1 MTNKLYKLMNWPQ
14 IEEIT
19 YSECDNPHKLLGPHK
34 QGSKM
39 LVQAYFPG
47 AEKVTIHW
55 KKTGQVGEAF
65 LTDVPMELAD
75 EEGYFAALVNAGKMS
90 PYEYVVEYGKTKEHA
105 AYRRI
110 CGDAYR
116 HVPQITKED
125 MDRFAAGIH
134 YTIYEKLGAHPM
146 ELDGDAGTYFAVWA
160 PNAMRVS
167 VVGDFN
173 EWDGR
178 IHQMRRLG
186 DSGIFELFIPGAEVG
201 DCYKYELKIKGGL
214 TYLKADPYGNAAQ
227 KRPETASVIAD
238 IRNYQWEDDEFLKSR
253 EKYQCGNAPVSV
265 YEMYLGSFVTP
276 GEGQD
281 YVNYRE
287 IAPKVIE
294 YVKKMGYTHVELLP
308 VMEYP
313 YDPSWGY
320 QITCYYAPTHRY
332 GAPEDLKYF
341 IDEAHRA
348 GIGVI
353 LDWVPAHFPKD
364 ANGLYEFDGTC
375 CYELS
380 DPTMNEHPDW
390 TTRIYDYGKPEVRSF
405 LISNACYWISQF
417 HADGIRVD
425 AVASMLYL
433 DYNRPNYKPNRFGGR
448 ENLEA
453 IDFLRQLNAAAF
465 QAEPSVMMIAEESTA
480 FPLITKPDYDGGLGF
495 LFKWNMGWM
504 NDMLRYMSLD
514 PLYRK
519 GDHNALTF
527 SMTYA
532 FSENFILPLSHDE
545 VVHGKCSLIGK
556 MPGNYDDKFNNL
568 RVLYAYQMAH
578 PGKKLNFMGSEFA
591 QFIEW
596 NFKQGLD
603 WLLLGY
609 EKHEKMQHFVR
620 TLNQFYLEHR
630 ELWENDSDWG
640 GYEWIEPDD
649 RDNSVIAF
657 RRKDRKGREL
667 VVVCNFCP
675 VLRENYRLGLP
686 KQGWYVPVLN
696 TDDEAFG
703 GYGFKPEIVR
713 TEKTPSHNQK
723 QSGLFRIPPMSVC
736 FYRYTRARPQTK
748 P

>member
-1 MTNKLYKLMNWPQ
+1 MEQFK
-14 IEEIT
+14 
-19 YSECDNPHKLLGPHK
+19 
-34 QGSKM
+34 
-39 LVQAYFPG
+39 
-47 AEKVTIHW
+47 
-55 KKTGQVGEAF
+55 AF
-65 LTDVPMELAD
+65 LEQFHTTGV
-75 EEGYFAALVNAGKMS
+75 S
-90 PYEYVVEYGKTKEHA
+90 
-105 AYRRI
+105 
-110 CGDAYR
+110 DAYR
-116 HVPQITKED
+116 
-125 MDRFAAGIH
+125 F
-134 YTIYEKLGAHPM
+134 LGCHAQNR
-146 ELDGDAGTYFAVWA
+146 DGVDGFVFRTWA
-160 PNAMRVS
+160 PRAQSVRVT
-167 VVGDFN
+167 GDFN
-173 EWDGR
+173 FWNEEDLPMQPVGCGVWEAFSRFAQPGQRYKLCIKTKDGR
-178 IHQMRRLG
+178 T
-186 DSGIFELFIPGAEVG
+186 V
-201 DCYKYELKIKGGL
+201 YK
-214 TYLKADPYGNAAQ
+214 TDPYGN
-227 KRPETASVIAD
+227 RCGVLPDTASIIEA
-238 IRNYQWEDDEFLKSR
+238 EDGFVWHDGLYRARRRKEKILNRPVNIYEVHAGSWKRHEDGSVLSFR
-253 EKYQCGNAPVSV
+253 ELAQQLVP
-265 YEMYLGSFVTP
+265 
-276 GEGQD
+276 
-281 YVNYRE
+281 
-287 IAPKVIE
+287 
-294 YVKKMGYTHVELLP
+294 YVKDMGYTHIELMP

-341 IDEAHRA
+341 IDEAHKA

-465 QAEPSVMMIAEESTA
+465 QTEPAVMMIAEESTA

-504 NDMLRYMSLD
+504 NDMLQYMSLD
-514 PLYRK
+514 PIYRK

-603 WLLLGY
+603 WLLLDY
-609 EKHEKMQHFVR
+609 EKHRKMQQFVK
-620 TLNQFYLEHR
+620 TLNRFYLENR
-630 ELWENDSDWG
+630 ELWEVDTGWD

-649 RDNSVIAF
+649 RDRSVIAF

-703 GYGFKPEIVR
+703 GYGFAPETVR
-713 TEKTPSHNQK
+713 TEKKPSHGQM
-723 QSGLFRIPPMSVC
+723 QSGLFRVPPMSVC
-736 FYRYTRARPQTK
+736 FYRYHRARPQTK

>member
-1 MTNKLYKLMNWPQ
+1 MEQFK
-14 IEEIT
+14 
-19 YSECDNPHKLLGPHK
+19 
-34 QGSKM
+34 
-39 LVQAYFPG
+39 
-47 AEKVTIHW
+47 
-55 KKTGQVGEAF
+55 AF
-65 LTDVPMELAD
+65 LEQFHTTGV
-75 EEGYFAALVNAGKMS
+75 S
-90 PYEYVVEYGKTKEHA
+90 
-105 AYRRI
+105 
-110 CGDAYR
+110 DAYR
-116 HVPQITKED
+116 
-125 MDRFAAGIH
+125 F
-134 YTIYEKLGAHPM
+134 LGCHAQNR
-146 ELDGDAGTYFAVWA
+146 DGVDGFVFRTWA
-160 PNAMRVS
+160 PRAQSVRVT
-167 VVGDFN
+167 GDFN
-173 EWDGR
+173 FWNEEDLPMQPVGCGVWEAFSRFAQPGQRYKLCIKTKDGR
-178 IHQMRRLG
+178 T
-186 DSGIFELFIPGAEVG
+186 V
-201 DCYKYELKIKGGL
+201 YK
-214 TYLKADPYGNAAQ
+214 TDPYGN
-227 KRPETASVIAD
+227 RCGVLPDTASIIEA
-238 IRNYQWEDDEFLKSR
+238 EDGFVWHDGLYRARRRKEKILNRPVNIYEVHAGSWKRHEDGSVLSFR
-253 EKYQCGNAPVSV
+253 ELAQQLVP
-265 YEMYLGSFVTP
+265 
-276 GEGQD
+276 
-281 YVNYRE
+281 YVRD
-287 IAPKVIE
+287 
-294 YVKKMGYTHVELLP
+294 MGYTHIELLP

-465 QAEPSVMMIAEESTA
+465 QTEPAVMMIAEESTA

-504 NDMLRYMSLD
+504 NDMLQYMSLD

-609 EKHEKMQHFVR
+609 EKHQKMQQFVK
-620 TLNQFYLEHR
+620 TLNRFYLENR
-630 ELWENDSDWG
+630 ELWEVDTGWD

-649 RDNSVIAF
+649 RDRSVIAF

-703 GYGFKPEIVR
+703 GYGFAPETVR
-713 TEKTPSHNQK
+713 TEKKPSHGQM
-723 QSGLFRIPPMSVC
+723 QSGLFRVPPMSVC
-736 FYRYTRARPQTK
+736 FYRYHRARPQTK

>member
-1 MTNKLYKLMNWPQ
+1 MEQFK
-14 IEEIT
+14 
-19 YSECDNPHKLLGPHK
+19 
-34 QGSKM
+34 
-39 LVQAYFPG
+39 
-47 AEKVTIHW
+47 
-55 KKTGQVGEAF
+55 AF
-65 LTDVPMELAD
+65 LEQFHTTGV
-75 EEGYFAALVNAGKMS
+75 S
-90 PYEYVVEYGKTKEHA
+90 
-105 AYRRI
+105 
-110 CGDAYR
+110 DAYR
-116 HVPQITKED
+116 
-125 MDRFAAGIH
+125 F
-134 YTIYEKLGAHPM
+134 LGCQAQNR
-146 ELDGDAGTYFAVWA
+146 DGVDGFVFRTWA
-160 PNAMRVS
+160 PQAQSVRVT
-167 VVGDFN
+167 GDFN
-173 EWDGR
+173 FWNEEDLPMQPVGCGVWEAFSRFAQPGQRYKLCIKTKDGR
-178 IHQMRRLG
+178 T
-186 DSGIFELFIPGAEVG
+186 V
-201 DCYKYELKIKGGL
+201 YK
-214 TYLKADPYGNAAQ
+214 TDPYGN
-227 KRPETASVIAD
+227 RCGVLPDTASIIEA
-238 IRNYQWEDDEFLKSR
+238 EDGFVWHDGLYRARRRKEKILNRPVNIYEVHAGSWKRHEDGSVLSFR
-253 EKYQCGNAPVSV
+253 ELAQQLVP
-265 YEMYLGSFVTP
+265 
-276 GEGQD
+276 
-281 YVNYRE
+281 
-287 IAPKVIE
+287 
-294 YVKKMGYTHVELLP
+294 YVKDMGYTHIELMP

-341 IDEAHRA
+341 IDEAHKA

-465 QAEPSVMMIAEESTA
+465 QTEPAVMMIAEESTA

-504 NDMLRYMSLD
+504 NDMLQYMSLD

-609 EKHEKMQHFVR
+609 EKHRKMQQFVK
-620 TLNQFYLEHR
+620 TLNRFYLENR
-630 ELWENDSDWG
+630 ELWEVDTGWD

-649 RDNSVIAF
+649 RDRSVIAF

-703 GYGFKPEIVR
+703 GYGFAPETVR
-713 TEKTPSHNQK
+713 TEKKPSHGQA
-723 QSGLFRIPPMSVC
+723 QSGLFRVPPMSVC
-736 FYRYTRARPQTK
+736 FYRYHRARPQTK

>member
-1 MTNKLYKLMNWPQ
+1 MEQFK
-14 IEEIT
+14 
-19 YSECDNPHKLLGPHK
+19 
-34 QGSKM
+34 
-39 LVQAYFPG
+39 
-47 AEKVTIHW
+47 
-55 KKTGQVGEAF
+55 AF
-65 LTDVPMELAD
+65 LEQFHTTGV
-75 EEGYFAALVNAGKMS
+75 S
-90 PYEYVVEYGKTKEHA
+90 
-105 AYRRI
+105 
-110 CGDAYR
+110 DAYR
-116 HVPQITKED
+116 
-125 MDRFAAGIH
+125 F
-134 YTIYEKLGAHPM
+134 LGCHAQNR
-146 ELDGDAGTYFAVWA
+146 DGVDGFVFRTWA
-160 PNAMRVS
+160 PQAQSVRVT
-167 VVGDFN
+167 GDFN
-173 EWDGR
+173 FWNEEDLPMQPVGCGVWEAFSRFAQPGQRYKLCIKTKDGR
-178 IHQMRRLG
+178 T
-186 DSGIFELFIPGAEVG
+186 V
-201 DCYKYELKIKGGL
+201 YK
-214 TYLKADPYGNAAQ
+214 TDPYGN
-227 KRPETASVIAD
+227 RCGVLPDTASIIEA
-238 IRNYQWEDDEFLKSR
+238 EDGFVWHDGLYRARRRKEKILNRPVNIYEVHAGSWKRHEDGSVLSFR
-253 EKYQCGNAPVSV
+253 ELAQQLVP
-265 YEMYLGSFVTP
+265 
-276 GEGQD
+276 
-281 YVNYRE
+281 
-287 IAPKVIE
+287 
-294 YVKKMGYTHVELLP
+294 YVKDMGYTHIELMP

-320 QITCYYAPTHRY
+320 QITCYYAPTYRY

-341 IDEAHRA
+341 IDEAHKA

-364 ANGLYEFDGTC
+364 ENGLYEFDGTC

-433 DYNRPNYKPNRFGGR
+433 DYNRPNYKPNRFGGH

-465 QAEPSVMMIAEESTA
+465 QTDPAVMMIAEESTA

-504 NDMLRYMSLD
+504 NDMLQYMSLD

-603 WLLLGY
+603 WILLGY
-609 EKHEKMQHFVR
+609 EKHRKMQQFVK
-620 TLNQFYLEHR
+620 TLNRFYLENR
-630 ELWENDSDWG
+630 ELWEVDTGWD

-649 RDNSVIAF
+649 RDRSVIAF

-703 GYGFKPEIVR
+703 GYGFAPETVR
-713 TEKTPSHNQK
+713 TEKKPSHGQA
-723 QSGLFRIPPMSVC
+723 QSGLFRVPPMSVC
-736 FYRYTRARPQTK
+736 FYRYQRAKPQ

>member
-1 MTNKLYKLMNWPQ
+1 MEQFK
-14 IEEIT
+14 
-19 YSECDNPHKLLGPHK
+19 
-34 QGSKM
+34 
-39 LVQAYFPG
+39 
-47 AEKVTIHW
+47 
-55 KKTGQVGEAF
+55 AF
-65 LTDVPMELAD
+65 LEQFHTTGV
-75 EEGYFAALVNAGKMS
+75 S
-90 PYEYVVEYGKTKEHA
+90 
-105 AYRRI
+105 
-110 CGDAYR
+110 DAYR
-116 HVPQITKED
+116 
-125 MDRFAAGIH
+125 F
-134 YTIYEKLGAHPM
+134 LGCHAQNR
-146 ELDGDAGTYFAVWA
+146 DGVDGFVFRTWA
-160 PNAMRVS
+160 PQAQSVRVT
-167 VVGDFN
+167 GDFN
-173 EWDGR
+173 FWNEEDLPMQPVGCGVWEAFSRFAQPGQRYKLCIKTKDGR
-178 IHQMRRLG
+178 T
-186 DSGIFELFIPGAEVG
+186 V
-201 DCYKYELKIKGGL
+201 YK
-214 TYLKADPYGNAAQ
+214 TDPYGN
-227 KRPETASVIAD
+227 RCGVLPDTASIIEA
-238 IRNYQWEDDEFLKSR
+238 EDGFVWHDGLYRARRRKEKILNRPVNIYEVHAGSWKRHEDGSVLSFR
-253 EKYQCGNAPVSV
+253 ELAQQLIP
-265 YEMYLGSFVTP
+265 
-276 GEGQD
+276 
-281 YVNYRE
+281 
-287 IAPKVIE
+287 
-294 YVKKMGYTHVELLP
+294 YVKDMGYTHIELLP

-465 QAEPSVMMIAEESTA
+465 QTEPAVMMIAEESTA

-504 NDMLRYMSLD
+504 NDMLQYMSLD

-603 WLLLGY
+603 WLLLDY
-609 EKHEKMQHFVR
+609 EKHRKMQQFVK
-620 TLNQFYLEHR
+620 TLNRFYLENR
-630 ELWENDSDWG
+630 ELWEVDTGWD

-649 RDNSVIAF
+649 RDRSVIAF

-703 GYGFKPEIVR
+703 GYGFAPETVR
-713 TEKTPSHNQK
+713 TEKKPSHGQA
-723 QSGLFRIPPMSVC
+723 QSGLFRVPPMSVC
-736 FYRYTRARPQTK
+736 FYRYHRARPQTK

>member
-1 MTNKLYKLMNWPQ
+1 MEQFK
-14 IEEIT
+14 
-19 YSECDNPHKLLGPHK
+19 
-34 QGSKM
+34 
-39 LVQAYFPG
+39 
-47 AEKVTIHW
+47 
-55 KKTGQVGEAF
+55 AF
-65 LTDVPMELAD
+65 LEQFHTTGV
-75 EEGYFAALVNAGKMS
+75 S
-90 PYEYVVEYGKTKEHA
+90 
-105 AYRRI
+105 
-110 CGDAYR
+110 DAYR
-116 HVPQITKED
+116 
-125 MDRFAAGIH
+125 F
-134 YTIYEKLGAHPM
+134 LGCHAQNR
-146 ELDGDAGTYFAVWA
+146 DGVDGFVFRTWA
-160 PNAMRVS
+160 PRAQSVRVT
-167 VVGDFN
+167 GDFN
-173 EWDGR
+173 FWNEEDLPMQPVGCGVWEAFSRFAQPGQRYKLCIKTKDGR
-178 IHQMRRLG
+178 T
-186 DSGIFELFIPGAEVG
+186 V
-201 DCYKYELKIKGGL
+201 YK
-214 TYLKADPYGNAAQ
+214 TDPYGN
-227 KRPETASVIAD
+227 RCGVLPDTASIIEA
-238 IRNYQWEDDEFLKSR
+238 EDGFVWHDGLYRARRRKEKILNRPVNIYEVHAGSWKRHEDGSVLSFR
-253 EKYQCGNAPVSV
+253 ELAQQLVP
-265 YEMYLGSFVTP
+265 
-276 GEGQD
+276 
-281 YVNYRE
+281 
-287 IAPKVIE
+287 
-294 YVKKMGYTHVELLP
+294 YVKDMGYTHIELMP

-465 QAEPSVMMIAEESTA
+465 QTEPAVMMIAEESTA

-504 NDMLRYMSLD
+504 NDMLQYMSLD

-609 EKHEKMQHFVR
+609 EKHQKMQQFVK
-620 TLNQFYLEHR
+620 TLNRFYLENR
-630 ELWENDSDWG
+630 ELWEVDTGWD

-649 RDNSVIAF
+649 RDRSVIAF

-703 GYGFKPEIVR
+703 GYGFAPETVR
-713 TEKTPSHNQK
+713 TEKKPSHGQM
-723 QSGLFRIPPMSVC
+723 QSGLFRVPPMSVC
-736 FYRYTRARPQTK
+736 FYRYHCARPQTK

>member
-1 MTNKLYKLMNWPQ
+1 MEQFK
-14 IEEIT
+14 
-19 YSECDNPHKLLGPHK
+19 
-34 QGSKM
+34 
-39 LVQAYFPG
+39 
-47 AEKVTIHW
+47 
-55 KKTGQVGEAF
+55 AF
-65 LTDVPMELAD
+65 LEQFHTTGV
-75 EEGYFAALVNAGKMS
+75 S
-90 PYEYVVEYGKTKEHA
+90 
-105 AYRRI
+105 
-110 CGDAYR
+110 DAYR
-116 HVPQITKED
+116 
-125 MDRFAAGIH
+125 F
-134 YTIYEKLGAHPM
+134 LGCHAQNR
-146 ELDGDAGTYFAVWA
+146 DGVDGFVFRTWA
-160 PNAMRVS
+160 PRAQSVRVT
-167 VVGDFN
+167 GDFN
-173 EWDGR
+173 FWNEEDLPMQPVGCGVWEAFSRFAQPGQRYKLCIKTKDGR
-178 IHQMRRLG
+178 T
-186 DSGIFELFIPGAEVG
+186 V
-201 DCYKYELKIKGGL
+201 YK
-214 TYLKADPYGNAAQ
+214 TDPYGN
-227 KRPETASVIAD
+227 RCGVLPDTASIIEA
-238 IRNYQWEDDEFLKSR
+238 EDGFVWHDGLYRARRRKEKILNRPVNIYEVHAGSWKRHEDGSVLSFR
-253 EKYQCGNAPVSV
+253 ELAQQLVP
-265 YEMYLGSFVTP
+265 
-276 GEGQD
+276 
-281 YVNYRE
+281 YVRD
-287 IAPKVIE
+287 
-294 YVKKMGYTHVELLP
+294 MGYTHIELLP

-465 QAEPSVMMIAEESTA
+465 QTEPAVMMIAEESTA

-504 NDMLRYMSLD
+504 NDMLQYMSLD

-609 EKHEKMQHFVR
+609 EKHRKMQQFVK
-620 TLNQFYLEHR
+620 TLNRFYLENR
-630 ELWENDSDWG
+630 ALWEVDTGWD

-649 RDNSVIAF
+649 RDRSVIAF

-703 GYGFKPEIVR
+703 GYGFAPETVR
-713 TEKTPSHNQK
+713 TEKKPSHGQM
-723 QSGLFRIPPMSVC
+723 QSGLFRVPPMSVC
-736 FYRYTRARPQTK
+736 FYRYHRARPQTK

>member
-1 MTNKLYKLMNWPQ
+1 MEQFK
-14 IEEIT
+14 
-19 YSECDNPHKLLGPHK
+19 
-34 QGSKM
+34 
-39 LVQAYFPG
+39 
-47 AEKVTIHW
+47 
-55 KKTGQVGEAF
+55 AF
-65 LTDVPMELAD
+65 LEQFHTTGV
-75 EEGYFAALVNAGKMS
+75 S
-90 PYEYVVEYGKTKEHA
+90 
-105 AYRRI
+105 
-110 CGDAYR
+110 DAYR
-116 HVPQITKED
+116 
-125 MDRFAAGIH
+125 F
-134 YTIYEKLGAHPM
+134 LGCHAQNR
-146 ELDGDAGTYFAVWA
+146 DGVDGFVFRTWA
-160 PNAMRVS
+160 PQAQSVRVT
-167 VVGDFN
+167 GDFN
-173 EWDGR
+173 FWNEEDLPMQPVGCGVWEAFSRFAQPGQRYKLCIKTKDGR
-178 IHQMRRLG
+178 T
-186 DSGIFELFIPGAEVG
+186 V
-201 DCYKYELKIKGGL
+201 YK
-214 TYLKADPYGNAAQ
+214 TDPYGN
-227 KRPETASVIAD
+227 RCGVLPDTASIIEA
-238 IRNYQWEDDEFLKSR
+238 EDGFVWHDGLYRARRRKEKILNRPVNIYEVHAGSWKRHEDGSVLSFR
-253 EKYQCGNAPVSV
+253 ELAQQLVP
-265 YEMYLGSFVTP
+265 
-276 GEGQD
+276 
-281 YVNYRE
+281 
-287 IAPKVIE
+287 
-294 YVKKMGYTHVELLP
+294 YVKDMGYTHIELMP

-465 QAEPSVMMIAEESTA
+465 QTEPAVMMIAEESTA

-504 NDMLRYMSLD
+504 NDMLQYMSLD

-609 EKHEKMQHFVR
+609 EKHQKMQQFVK
-620 TLNQFYLEHR
+620 TLNRFYLENR
-630 ELWENDSDWG
+630 ELWEVDTGWD

-649 RDNSVIAF
+649 RDRSVIAF

-703 GYGFKPEIVR
+703 GYGFAPETVR
-713 TEKTPSHNQK
+713 TEKKPSHGQM
-723 QSGLFRIPPMSVC
+723 QSGLFRVPPMSVC
-736 FYRYTRARPQTK
+736 FYRYHRARPQTK

>member
-1 MTNKLYKLMNWPQ
+1 MEQFK
-14 IEEIT
+14 
-19 YSECDNPHKLLGPHK
+19 
-34 QGSKM
+34 
-39 LVQAYFPG
+39 
-47 AEKVTIHW
+47 
-55 KKTGQVGEAF
+55 AF
-65 LTDVPMELAD
+65 LEQFHTTGV
-75 EEGYFAALVNAGKMS
+75 S
-90 PYEYVVEYGKTKEHA
+90 
-105 AYRRI
+105 
-110 CGDAYR
+110 DAYR
-116 HVPQITKED
+116 
-125 MDRFAAGIH
+125 F
-134 YTIYEKLGAHPM
+134 LGCHAQNR
-146 ELDGDAGTYFAVWA
+146 DGVDGFVFRTWA
-160 PNAMRVS
+160 PRAQSVRVT
-167 VVGDFN
+167 GDFN
-173 EWDGR
+173 FWNEEDLPMQPVGCGVWEAFSRFAQPGQRYKLCIKTKDGR
-178 IHQMRRLG
+178 T
-186 DSGIFELFIPGAEVG
+186 V
-201 DCYKYELKIKGGL
+201 YK
-214 TYLKADPYGNAAQ
+214 TDPYGN
-227 KRPETASVIAD
+227 RCGVLPDTASIIEA
-238 IRNYQWEDDEFLKSR
+238 EDGFVWHDGLYRARRRKEKILNRPVNIYEVHAGSWKRHEDGSVLSFR
-253 EKYQCGNAPVSV
+253 ELAQQLVP
-265 YEMYLGSFVTP
+265 
-276 GEGQD
+276 
-281 YVNYRE
+281 YVRD
-287 IAPKVIE
+287 
-294 YVKKMGYTHVELLP
+294 MGYTHIELLP

-433 DYNRPNYKPNRFGGR
+433 DYTRPNYKPNRFGGR

-465 QAEPSVMMIAEESTA
+465 QTEPAVMMIAEESTA

-504 NDMLRYMSLD
+504 NDMLQYMSLD

-578 PGKKLNFMGSEFA
+578 PGKKLNFMGNEFA

-596 NFKQGLD
+596 TFKQGLD

-609 EKHEKMQHFVR
+609 EKHRKMQQFVK
-620 TLNQFYLEHR
+620 TLNRFYLENR
-630 ELWENDSDWG
+630 ELWEVDTGWD

-649 RDNSVIAF
+649 RDRSVIAF

-703 GYGFKPEIVR
+703 GYGFAPETVR
-713 TEKTPSHNQK
+713 TEKKPSHGQM
-723 QSGLFRIPPMSVC
+723 QSGLFRVPPMSVC
-736 FYRYTRARPQTK
+736 FYRYHRARPQTK

>member
-1 MTNKLYKLMNWPQ
+1 MEQFK
-14 IEEIT
+14 
-19 YSECDNPHKLLGPHK
+19 
-34 QGSKM
+34 
-39 LVQAYFPG
+39 
-47 AEKVTIHW
+47 
-55 KKTGQVGEAF
+55 AF
-65 LTDVPMELAD
+65 LEQFHTTGV
-75 EEGYFAALVNAGKMS
+75 S
-90 PYEYVVEYGKTKEHA
+90 
-105 AYRRI
+105 
-110 CGDAYR
+110 DAYR
-116 HVPQITKED
+116 
-125 MDRFAAGIH
+125 F
-134 YTIYEKLGAHPM
+134 LGCHAQNR
-146 ELDGDAGTYFAVWA
+146 DGVDGFVFRTWA
-160 PNAMRVS
+160 PRAQSVRVT
-167 VVGDFN
+167 GDFN
-173 EWDGR
+173 FWNEEDLPMQPVGCGVWEVFSRFAQPGQRYKLCIKTKDGR
-178 IHQMRRLG
+178 T
-186 DSGIFELFIPGAEVG
+186 V
-201 DCYKYELKIKGGL
+201 YK
-214 TYLKADPYGNAAQ
+214 TDPYGN
-227 KRPETASVIAD
+227 RCGVLPDTASIIEA
-238 IRNYQWEDDEFLKSR
+238 EDGFVWHDGLYRARRRKEKILNRPVNIYEVHAGSWKRHEDGSVLSFR
-253 EKYQCGNAPVSV
+253 ELAQQLVP
-265 YEMYLGSFVTP
+265 
-276 GEGQD
+276 
-281 YVNYRE
+281 YVRD
-287 IAPKVIE
+287 
-294 YVKKMGYTHVELLP
+294 MGYTHIELLP

-465 QAEPSVMMIAEESTA
+465 QTEPAVMMIAEESTA

-504 NDMLRYMSLD
+504 NDMLQYMSLD

-609 EKHEKMQHFVR
+609 EKHRKMQQFVK
-620 TLNQFYLEHR
+620 TLNRFYLENR
-630 ELWENDSDWG
+630 ELWEVDTGWD

-649 RDNSVIAF
+649 RDRSVIAF

-703 GYGFKPEIVR
+703 GYGFAPETVR
-713 TEKTPSHNQK
+713 TEKKPSHGQM
-723 QSGLFRIPPMSVC
+723 QSGLFRVPPMSVC
-736 FYRYTRARPQTK
+736 FYRYHRARPQTK

>member
-1 MTNKLYKLMNWPQ
+1 MEQFK
-14 IEEIT
+14 
-19 YSECDNPHKLLGPHK
+19 
-34 QGSKM
+34 
-39 LVQAYFPG
+39 
-47 AEKVTIHW
+47 
-55 KKTGQVGEAF
+55 AF
-65 LTDVPMELAD
+65 LEQFHTTGV
-75 EEGYFAALVNAGKMS
+75 S
-90 PYEYVVEYGKTKEHA
+90 
-105 AYRRI
+105 
-110 CGDAYR
+110 DAYR
-116 HVPQITKED
+116 
-125 MDRFAAGIH
+125 F
-134 YTIYEKLGAHPM
+134 LGCHAQNR
-146 ELDGDAGTYFAVWA
+146 DGVDGFVFRTWA
-160 PNAMRVS
+160 PQAQSVRVT
-167 VVGDFN
+167 GDFN
-173 EWDGR
+173 FWNEEDLPMQPVGCGVWEAFSRFAQPGQRYKLCIKTKDGR
-178 IHQMRRLG
+178 T
-186 DSGIFELFIPGAEVG
+186 V
-201 DCYKYELKIKGGL
+201 YK
-214 TYLKADPYGNAAQ
+214 TDPYGN
-227 KRPETASVIAD
+227 RCGVLPDTASIIEA
-238 IRNYQWEDDEFLKSR
+238 EDGFVWHDGLYRARRRKEKILNRPVNIYEVHAGSWKRHEDGSVLSFR
-253 EKYQCGNAPVSV
+253 ELAQQLVP
-265 YEMYLGSFVTP
+265 
-276 GEGQD
+276 
-281 YVNYRE
+281 YVRD
-287 IAPKVIE
+287 
-294 YVKKMGYTHVELLP
+294 MGYTHIELLP

-465 QAEPSVMMIAEESTA
+465 QTEPAVMMIAEESTA

-504 NDMLRYMSLD
+504 NDMLQYMSLD

-603 WLLLGY
+603 WLLLDY
-609 EKHEKMQHFVR
+609 EKHRKMQQFVK
-620 TLNQFYLEHR
+620 TLNRFYLENR
-630 ELWENDSDWG
+630 ELWEVDTGWD

-649 RDNSVIAF
+649 RDRSVIAF

-703 GYGFKPEIVR
+703 GYGFAPETVR
-713 TEKTPSHNQK
+713 TEKKPSHGQA
-723 QSGLFRIPPMSVC
+723 QSGLFRVPPMSVC
-736 FYRYTRARPQTK
+736 FYRYHRARPQTK

>member
-1 MTNKLYKLMNWPQ
+1 MEQFK
-14 IEEIT
+14 
-19 YSECDNPHKLLGPHK
+19 
-34 QGSKM
+34 
-39 LVQAYFPG
+39 
-47 AEKVTIHW
+47 
-55 KKTGQVGEAF
+55 AF
-65 LTDVPMELAD
+65 LEQFHTTGV
-75 EEGYFAALVNAGKMS
+75 S
-90 PYEYVVEYGKTKEHA
+90 
-105 AYRRI
+105 
-110 CGDAYR
+110 DAYR
-116 HVPQITKED
+116 
-125 MDRFAAGIH
+125 F
-134 YTIYEKLGAHPM
+134 LGCHAQNR
-146 ELDGDAGTYFAVWA
+146 DGVDGFVFRTWA
-160 PNAMRVS
+160 PQAQSVRVT
-167 VVGDFN
+167 GDFN
-173 EWDGR
+173 FWNEEDLPMQPVGCGVWEAFSRFAQPGQRYKLCIKTKDGR
-178 IHQMRRLG
+178 T
-186 DSGIFELFIPGAEVG
+186 V
-201 DCYKYELKIKGGL
+201 YK
-214 TYLKADPYGNAAQ
+214 TDPYGN
-227 KRPETASVIAD
+227 RCGVLPDTASIIEA
-238 IRNYQWEDDEFLKSR
+238 EDGFVWHDGLYRARRRKEKILNRPVNIYEVHAGSWKRHEDGSVLSFR
-253 EKYQCGNAPVSV
+253 ELAQQLVP
-265 YEMYLGSFVTP
+265 
-276 GEGQD
+276 
-281 YVNYRE
+281 YVRD
-287 IAPKVIE
+287 
-294 YVKKMGYTHVELLP
+294 MGYTHIELLP

-341 IDEAHRA
+341 IDEAHKA

-405 LISNACYWISQF
+405 LVSNACYWISQF

-465 QAEPSVMMIAEESTA
+465 QTEPAVMMIAEESTA

-504 NDMLRYMSLD
+504 NDMLQYMSLD

-578 PGKKLNFMGSEFA
+578 PGKKLYFMGSEFA

-609 EKHEKMQHFVR
+609 EKHQKMQQFVK
-620 TLNQFYLEHR
+620 TLNRFYLENR
-630 ELWENDSDWG
+630 ELWEVDTGWD

-649 RDNSVIAF
+649 RDRSVIAF

-703 GYGFKPEIVR
+703 GYGFAPETVR
-713 TEKTPSHNQK
+713 TEKKPSHGQM
-723 QSGLFRIPPMSVC
+723 QSGLFRVPPMSVC
-736 FYRYTRARPQTK
+736 FYRYHRARPQTK

>member
-1 MTNKLYKLMNWPQ
+1 MEQFK
-14 IEEIT
+14 
-19 YSECDNPHKLLGPHK
+19 
-34 QGSKM
+34 
-39 LVQAYFPG
+39 
-47 AEKVTIHW
+47 
-55 KKTGQVGEAF
+55 AF
-65 LTDVPMELAD
+65 LEQFHTTGV
-75 EEGYFAALVNAGKMS
+75 S
-90 PYEYVVEYGKTKEHA
+90 
-105 AYRRI
+105 
-110 CGDAYR
+110 DAYR
-116 HVPQITKED
+116 
-125 MDRFAAGIH
+125 F
-134 YTIYEKLGAHPM
+134 LGCHAQSR
-146 ELDGDAGTYFAVWA
+146 DGVDGFVFRTWA
-160 PNAMRVS
+160 PQAQSVRVT
-167 VVGDFN
+167 GDFN
-173 EWDGR
+173 FWNEEDLPMQPVGCGVWEAFSRFAQPGQRYKLCIKTKDGR
-178 IHQMRRLG
+178 T
-186 DSGIFELFIPGAEVG
+186 V
-201 DCYKYELKIKGGL
+201 YK
-214 TYLKADPYGNAAQ
+214 TDPYGN
-227 KRPETASVIAD
+227 RCGVLPDTASIIEAEGGFVWHDGLYRARRRKEKILNRPVNIYEVHAGSWK
-238 IRNYQWEDDEFLKSR
+238 RHEDGSVLSFR
-253 EKYQCGNAPVSV
+253 ELAQQLVP
-265 YEMYLGSFVTP
+265 
-276 GEGQD
+276 
-281 YVNYRE
+281 
-287 IAPKVIE
+287 
-294 YVKKMGYTHVELLP
+294 YVKDMGYTHIELMP

-364 ANGLYEFDGTC
+364 ENGLYEFDGTC

-465 QAEPSVMMIAEESTA
+465 QTEPAVMMIAEESTA

-504 NDMLRYMSLD
+504 NDMLQYMSLD

-603 WLLLGY
+603 WLLLDY
-609 EKHEKMQHFVR
+609 EKHRKMQQFVK
-620 TLNQFYLEHR
+620 TLNRFYLENR
-630 ELWENDSDWG
+630 ELWEVDTGWD

-649 RDNSVIAF
+649 RDRSVIAF

-703 GYGFKPEIVR
+703 GYGFAPETVR
-713 TEKTPSHNQK
+713 TEKKPSHGQM
-723 QSGLFRIPPMSVC
+723 QSGLFRVPPMSVC
-736 FYRYTRARPQTK
+736 FYRYQRAKPQ

>member
-1 MTNKLYKLMNWPQ
+1 MEQFK
-14 IEEIT
+14 
-19 YSECDNPHKLLGPHK
+19 
-34 QGSKM
+34 
-39 LVQAYFPG
+39 
-47 AEKVTIHW
+47 
-55 KKTGQVGEAF
+55 AF
-65 LTDVPMELAD
+65 LEQFHTTGV
-75 EEGYFAALVNAGKMS
+75 S
-90 PYEYVVEYGKTKEHA
+90 
-105 AYRRI
+105 
-110 CGDAYR
+110 DAYR
-116 HVPQITKED
+116 
-125 MDRFAAGIH
+125 F
-134 YTIYEKLGAHPM
+134 LGCHAQNR
-146 ELDGDAGTYFAVWA
+146 DGVDGFVFRTWA
-160 PNAMRVS
+160 PQAQSVRVT
-167 VVGDFN
+167 GDFN
-173 EWDGR
+173 FWNEEDLPMQPVGCGVWEAFSRFAQPGQRYKLCIKTKDGR
-178 IHQMRRLG
+178 T
-186 DSGIFELFIPGAEVG
+186 V
-201 DCYKYELKIKGGL
+201 YK
-214 TYLKADPYGNAAQ
+214 TDPYGN
-227 KRPETASVIAD
+227 RCGVLPDTASIIEA
-238 IRNYQWEDDEFLKSR
+238 EDGFVWHDGLYRARRRKEKILNRPVNIYEVHAGSWKRHEDGSILSFR
-253 EKYQCGNAPVSV
+253 ELAQQLVP
-265 YEMYLGSFVTP
+265 
-276 GEGQD
+276 
-281 YVNYRE
+281 YVRD
-287 IAPKVIE
+287 
-294 YVKKMGYTHVELLP
+294 MGYTHIELMP

-341 IDEAHRA
+341 IDEAHKA

-364 ANGLYEFDGTC
+364 ENGLYEFDGTC

-380 DPTMNEHPDW
+380 DPAMNEHPDW

-465 QAEPSVMMIAEESTA
+465 QTEPAVMMIAEESTA

-504 NDMLRYMSLD
+504 NDMLQYMSLD

-603 WLLLGY
+603 WLLLDY
-609 EKHEKMQHFVR
+609 EKHRKMQQFVK
-620 TLNQFYLEHR
+620 TLNRFYLENR
-630 ELWENDSDWG
+630 ELWEVDTGWD

-649 RDNSVIAF
+649 RDRSVIAF

-703 GYGFKPEIVR
+703 GYGFAPETVR
-713 TEKTPSHNQK
+713 TEKKPSHGQM
-723 QSGLFRIPPMSVC
+723 QSGLFRVPPMSVC
-736 FYRYTRARPQTK
+736 FYRYHRARPQTK

>member
-1 MTNKLYKLMNWPQ
+1 MEQFK
-14 IEEIT
+14 
-19 YSECDNPHKLLGPHK
+19 
-34 QGSKM
+34 
-39 LVQAYFPG
+39 
-47 AEKVTIHW
+47 
-55 KKTGQVGEAF
+55 AF
-65 LTDVPMELAD
+65 LEQFHTTGV
-75 EEGYFAALVNAGKMS
+75 S
-90 PYEYVVEYGKTKEHA
+90 
-105 AYRRI
+105 
-110 CGDAYR
+110 DAYR
-116 HVPQITKED
+116 
-125 MDRFAAGIH
+125 F
-134 YTIYEKLGAHPM
+134 LGCHAQSR
-146 ELDGDAGTYFAVWA
+146 DGVDGFVFRTWA
-160 PNAMRVS
+160 PQAQSVRVT
-167 VVGDFN
+167 GDFN
-173 EWDGR
+173 FWNEEDLPMQPVGCGVWEAFSRFAQPGQRYKLCIKTKDGR
-178 IHQMRRLG
+178 T
-186 DSGIFELFIPGAEVG
+186 V
-201 DCYKYELKIKGGL
+201 YK
-214 TYLKADPYGNAAQ
+214 TDPYGN
-227 KRPETASVIAD
+227 RCGVLPDTASIIEA
-238 IRNYQWEDDEFLKSR
+238 EDGFVWHDGLYRARRRKEKILNRPVNIYEVHAGSWKRHEDGSVLSFR
-253 EKYQCGNAPVSV
+253 ELAQQLVP
-265 YEMYLGSFVTP
+265 
-276 GEGQD
+276 
-281 YVNYRE
+281 YVRD
-287 IAPKVIE
+287 
-294 YVKKMGYTHVELLP
+294 MGYTHIELLP

-465 QAEPSVMMIAEESTA
+465 QTEPAVMMIAEESTA

-504 NDMLRYMSLD
+504 NDMLQYMSLD

-609 EKHEKMQHFVR
+609 EKHRKMQQFVK
-620 TLNQFYLEHR
+620 TLNRFYLENR
-630 ELWENDSDWG
+630 ELWEVDTGWD

-649 RDNSVIAF
+649 RDRSVIAF

-703 GYGFKPEIVR
+703 GYGFAPETVH
-713 TEKTPSHNQK
+713 TEKKPSHGQM
-723 QSGLFRIPPMSVC
+723 QSGLFRVPPMSVC
-736 FYRYTRARPQTK
+736 FYRYHRARPQTK

>member
-1 MTNKLYKLMNWPQ
+1 MEQFK
-14 IEEIT
+14 
-19 YSECDNPHKLLGPHK
+19 
-34 QGSKM
+34 
-39 LVQAYFPG
+39 
-47 AEKVTIHW
+47 
-55 KKTGQVGEAF
+55 AF
-65 LTDVPMELAD
+65 LEQFHTTGV
-75 EEGYFAALVNAGKMS
+75 S
-90 PYEYVVEYGKTKEHA
+90 
-105 AYRRI
+105 
-110 CGDAYR
+110 DAYR
-116 HVPQITKED
+116 
-125 MDRFAAGIH
+125 F
-134 YTIYEKLGAHPM
+134 LGCHAQNR
-146 ELDGDAGTYFAVWA
+146 DGVDGFVFRTWA
-160 PNAMRVS
+160 PRAQSVRVT
-167 VVGDFN
+167 GDFN
-173 EWDGR
+173 FWNEEDLPMQPVGCGVWEAFSRFAQPGQRYKLCIKTKDGR
-178 IHQMRRLG
+178 T
-186 DSGIFELFIPGAEVG
+186 V
-201 DCYKYELKIKGGL
+201 YK
-214 TYLKADPYGNAAQ
+214 TDPYGN
-227 KRPETASVIAD
+227 RCGVLPDTASIIEA
-238 IRNYQWEDDEFLKSR
+238 EDGFVWHDGLYRARRRKEKILNRPVNIYEVHAGSWKRHEDGSVLSFR
-253 EKYQCGNAPVSV
+253 ELAQQLVP
-265 YEMYLGSFVTP
+265 
-276 GEGQD
+276 
-281 YVNYRE
+281 YVRD
-287 IAPKVIE
+287 
-294 YVKKMGYTHVELLP
+294 MGYTHIELLP

-465 QAEPSVMMIAEESTA
+465 QTEPAVMMIAEESTA

-504 NDMLRYMSLD
+504 NDMLQYMSLD
-514 PLYRK
+514 PIYRK

-609 EKHEKMQHFVR
+609 EKHQKMQQFVK
-620 TLNQFYLEHR
+620 TLNRFYLENR
-630 ELWENDSDWG
+630 ELWEVDTGWD

-649 RDNSVIAF
+649 RDRSVIAF

-703 GYGFKPEIVR
+703 GYGFAPETVR
-713 TEKTPSHNQK
+713 TEKKPSHGQM
-723 QSGLFRIPPMSVC
+723 QSGLFRVPPMSVC
-736 FYRYTRARPQTK
+736 FYRYHRARPQTK

>member
-1 MTNKLYKLMNWPQ
+1 MEQFK
-14 IEEIT
+14 
-19 YSECDNPHKLLGPHK
+19 
-34 QGSKM
+34 
-39 LVQAYFPG
+39 
-47 AEKVTIHW
+47 
-55 KKTGQVGEAF
+55 AF
-65 LTDVPMELAD
+65 LEQFHTTGV
-75 EEGYFAALVNAGKMS
+75 S
-90 PYEYVVEYGKTKEHA
+90 
-105 AYRRI
+105 
-110 CGDAYR
+110 DAYR
-116 HVPQITKED
+116 
-125 MDRFAAGIH
+125 F
-134 YTIYEKLGAHPM
+134 LGCHAQNR
-146 ELDGDAGTYFAVWA
+146 DGVDGFVFRTWA
-160 PNAMRVS
+160 PQAQSVRVT
-167 VVGDFN
+167 GDFN
-173 EWDGR
+173 FWNEEDLPMQPVGCGVWEAFSRFAQPGQRYKLCIKTKDGR
-178 IHQMRRLG
+178 T
-186 DSGIFELFIPGAEVG
+186 V
-201 DCYKYELKIKGGL
+201 YK
-214 TYLKADPYGNAAQ
+214 TDPYGN
-227 KRPETASVIAD
+227 RCGVLPDTASIIEA
-238 IRNYQWEDDEFLKSR
+238 EDGFVWHDGLYRARRRKEKILNRPVNIYEVHAGSWKRHEDGSVLSFR
-253 EKYQCGNAPVSV
+253 ELAQQLVP
-265 YEMYLGSFVTP
+265 
-276 GEGQD
+276 
-281 YVNYRE
+281 
-287 IAPKVIE
+287 
-294 YVKKMGYTHVELLP
+294 YVKDMGYTHIELMP

-465 QAEPSVMMIAEESTA
+465 QTEPAVMMIAEESTA

-504 NDMLRYMSLD
+504 NDMLQYMSLD

-609 EKHEKMQHFVR
+609 EKHQKMQQFVK
-620 TLNQFYLEHR
+620 TLNRFYLENR
-630 ELWENDSDWG
+630 ELWEVDTGWD

-649 RDNSVIAF
+649 RDRSVIAF

-703 GYGFKPEIVR
+703 GYGFAPETVR
-713 TEKTPSHNQK
+713 TEKKPSHGQM
-723 QSGLFRIPPMSVC
+723 QSGLFRVPPMSVC
-736 FYRYTRARPQTK
+736 FYRYHHARPQTK